1 MHSGSTAL
9 QSVGSDD
16 GSAPQSEHDSEWS
29 AGSRCTGEACGV
41 DEQYCDACWEKWLN
55 SSTLAHTAQLCTHA
69 SYITLLARRCG

>member
-41 DEQYCDACWEKWLN
+41 DEQYCDACW
-55 SSTLAHTAQLCTHA
+55 
-69 SYITLLARRCG
+69 